1 MYARVHIIDIL
12 PGVIPISAYIVVNQL
27 DKCGLNLA
35 YSLVVAVIFETHNVY
50 GLVFFTINLINE
62 KAHNQS
68 PLIIAT
74 YKYKS
79 MTNLILSYYDEKKS
93 VCAHCLQLI
102 ISI

>member
-12 PGVIPISAYIVVNQL
+12 PGVIPMSAYIVVNQL

-62 KAHNQS
+62 KAH
-68 PLIIAT
+68 
-74 YKYKS
+74 
-79 MTNLILSYYDEKKS
+79 
-93 VCAHCLQLI
+93 
-102 ISI
+102 